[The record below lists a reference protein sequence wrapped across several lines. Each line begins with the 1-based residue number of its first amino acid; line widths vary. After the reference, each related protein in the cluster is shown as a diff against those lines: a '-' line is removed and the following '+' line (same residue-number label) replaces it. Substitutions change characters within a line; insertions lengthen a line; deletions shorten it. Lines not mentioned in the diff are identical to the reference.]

1 MDTLQIKKSIVNRIN
16 EIEDPQILQSIDTIL
31 NTSDENLSKF
41 LNFAIEKIRNE
52 KLNETEYFTD
62 YIKEWVKSM

>member
-1 MDTLQIKKSIVNRIN
+1 MENLQLKNSIIDRIN
-16 EIEDPQILQSIDTIL
+16 EIEDPQMLHSIDTIL
-31 NTSDENLSKF
+31 KTSDENLSKF
-41 LNFAIEKIRNE
+41 LNFAVEKMNNE